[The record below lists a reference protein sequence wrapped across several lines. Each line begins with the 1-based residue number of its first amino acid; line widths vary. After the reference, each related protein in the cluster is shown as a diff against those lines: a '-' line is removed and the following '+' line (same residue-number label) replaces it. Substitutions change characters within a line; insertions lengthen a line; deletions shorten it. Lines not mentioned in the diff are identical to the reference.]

1 MVAGCGCV
9 TGASR
14 RAFLASLAGAIAAA
28 CAGPGPSARA
38 RRERDLLAQGA
49 DAVSAAPVVDLH
61 AHPGAFPRAATGE
74 LPSDVLDEMR
84 EAGVHVAFFCA
95 VGDGLVI
102 RREPGGIRQY
112 REPLAGELH
121 RNARA
126 QLERVLERARDGR
139 LLPMLSARALATARQ
154 QGRPGALI
162 AVEGGDPLEG
172 DPGRV
177 AGLYA
182 LGVRSIQLVHYR
194 VNELGDIQTEPARH
208 GGLTRA
214 GEDVVAEMNRLGMI
228 VDGAHAAPATLRAML
243 AVSRR
248 PIIVSHTGPAA
259 LRAFKRHLSDDL
271 LRAVAA
277 RGGVVGIWP
286 LAPRPA
292 GLGQWLDD
300 LDHARGVI
308 GIDHVGIG
316 TDMAGLGTFT
326 ALPTYRG
333 FPALPAALLA
343 RGYAEADVR
352 RVLGGNLL
360 RVFETVSA

>member
-1 MVAGCGCV
+1 
-9 TGASR
+9 
-14 RAFLASLAGAIAAA
+14 
-28 CAGPGPSARA
+28 
-38 RRERDLLAQGA
+38 
-49 DAVSAAPVVDLH
+49 VVDLH
-61 AHPGAFPRAATGE
+61 AHPGAFTRAVTGE
-74 LPSDVLDEMR
+74 LPPAVLAEMWA
-84 EAGVHVAFFCA
+84 AGVHAAFFCA

-102 RREPGGIRQY
+102 RREADGIRQY
-112 REPLAGELH
+112 REPRPGELY

-126 QLERVLERARDGR
+126 QLERVLARARDGR
-139 LLPMLSARALATARQ
+139 LVPMGSAAALAASRG

-162 AVEGGDPLEG
+162 ALEGGDPLEG
-172 DPGRV
+172 DPARV
-177 AGLYA
+177 ADLHA

-194 VNELGDIQTEPARH
+194 VNELGDIQTEPPRH

-228 VDGAHAAPATLRAML
+228 VDGAHAAPGTLRAML

-259 LRAFKRHLSDDL
+259 LRDFKRHLSDDL
-271 LRAVAA
+271 LRAVAG

-300 LDHARGVI
+300 LDHVRRVV

-316 TDMAGLGTFT
+316 TDMAGLGPFT
-326 ALPTYRG
+326 VLPTYSG

-343 RGYAEADVR
+343 RGYTETDVR
-352 RVLGGNLL
+352 RVLGGNLV
-360 RVFETVSA
+360 RVFEAVSA